1 MAGIAQGSPIEAARA
16 AFERRAWHEAL
27 ELYRDADR
35 AAALTPA
42 ALRDYAEAAWWCGKP
57 DDAIALLERAYARY
71 VEAGDG
77 ERAAEVALE
86 LCDYNA
92 NRRTDTLAAAW
103 QARAEK
109 LLDRPRDSRAYG
121 MLLIRRAR
129 EAGDRGDADAAIAN
143 MKDALAIGER
153 IGDKDIQALA
163 LMYQGLMRV
172 AMGDVRGGM
181 PLVDEATMGAVSG
194 DLGLMTSG
202 IVYCCT
208 ISACRDISDF
218 RRASDWTEA
227 AHRWCERQS
236 VTGFP
241 GVCRVHRAE
250 ITALR
255 GSLAK
260 AEQEARVAC
269 DELMKFQITPVASEG
284 FYEIGAIRLRMG
296 DLPAAEESFR
306 QAHEM
311 GRSPEPGLSL
321 IRLAEG
327 KAQVANAS
335 LKRALAADGSRP
347 GRARLLPAQVEAAI
361 AAGDLDT
368 ARRAADELAEIAETF
383 GTEASHA
390 CKHLARGAVLLADGD
405 AAAADRELRM
415 ALEAW
420 QKIEAPYEAARV
432 RMLIAAAARAS
443 GDEDS
448 ARLELASAKAA
459 FERIGARRDARLAA
473 EALGT
478 AETAAADED
487 RVTRTFL
494 FTDIVN
500 STKLVD
506 VIGDAAWADLIR
518 WHDGALR
525 AVIAEH
531 GGEEIRH
538 QGDGFVVSFAD
549 AGGALDCAIAIQ
561 RRLADHRRTSG
572 FAPGVRIGVHEAEAT
587 RRGLDFAGVGVH
599 EAARVGALAGDG
611 EILATR
617 TTIASS
623 GRKVAT
629 GEGRT
634 VELKGISG
642 AVEVVPVAWR

>member
-1 MAGIAQGSPIEAARA
+1 VAGIAQGSPIEAAKS
-16 AFERRAWHEAL
+16 AFTRRAWHDAF
-27 ELYRDADR
+27 ELYAEADR
-35 AAALTPA
+35 AASLAPDQ
-42 ALRDYAEAAWWCGKP
+42 LRAYGESAWWCGKP
-57 DDAIALLERAYARY
+57 DEAIRILERLYTSY
-71 VEAGDG
+71 LSAGDS
-77 ERAAEVALE
+77 ENAALAALE
-86 LCDYNA
+86 LSDHNG
-92 NRRTDTLAAAW
+92 NRRAETLAAAW
-103 QARAEK
+103 FARAEK
-109 LLDRPRDSRAYG
+109 LLTTPSDTKAYG
-121 MLLIRRAR
+121 TLLIGRAKA
-129 EAGDRGDADAAIAN
+129 AGDSGDIEKAIAT
-143 MKDALAIGER
+143 MKEALAIGER
-153 IGDKDIQALA
+153 IGDRDIQALA

-172 AMGDVRGGM
+172 AMGDVPGGM
-181 PLVDEATMGAVSG
+181 ALVDEATMGAVSG

-255 GSLAK
+255 GGLAK

-269 DELMKFQITPVASEG
+269 DELMKFQITPIAAEG
-284 FYEIGAIRLRMG
+284 FYEIGAIRMRMG

-335 LKRALAADGSRP
+335 LKRALAADASRP
-347 GRARLLPAQVEAAI
+347 GRARVLPAQVEAAI
-361 AAGDLDT
+361 AAGDLAT
-368 ARRAADELAEIAETF
+368 ARAAADELALIAESF

-390 CKHLARGAVLLADGD
+390 SKHVALGAVRLADGD
-405 AAAADRELRM
+405 AAAADRELRK
-415 ALEAW
+415 ALDAW
-420 QKIEAPYEAARV
+420 QKIDAPYEVSRV
-432 RMLIAAAARAS
+432 RMLIGAAARAM
-443 GDEDS
+443 GDDDT
-448 ARLELASAKAA
+448 ARLELSSAKAT

-473 EALGT
+473 EALGEQP
-478 AETAAADED
+478 ASAGDEA

-500 STKLVD
+500 STKLIG

-518 WHDGALR
+518 WHDDTLR
-525 AVIAEH
+525 SVIAEH

-538 QGDGFVVSFAD
+538 QGDGLVVSFD
-549 AGGALDCAIAIQ
+549 EPGRALDCAVAIQ
-561 RRLADHRRTSG
+561 RRLADHRRAHG
-572 FAPGVRIGVHEAEAT
+572 FAPGVRVGVHETEAT
-587 RRGLDFAGVGVH
+587 QRGLDYAGVGVH
-599 EAARVGALAGDG
+599 EAARVGGLAGEG

-617 TTIASS
+617 RTLDSS
-623 GRKVAT
+623 GRSFAT
-629 GEGRT
+629 GEART
-634 VELKGISG
+634 AELKGLSEP
-642 AVEVVPVAWR
+642 VEVIPIIWR